1 MEKKLKKKKLK
12 VKKVNKTVASSKKL
26 RRKTRK
32 LGIKVKILFPVTVI
46 VFAIALA
53 LGCSSY
59 LNARDGMITLGV
71 EQASLA
77 ADTAIAELYSGYVSK
92 ITGPESADS
101 QEYGLVL
108 DSLTKALETAT
119 NVRYL
124 YTLYTD
130 GTTVYYGVDADT
142 PEERAMPG
150 DEFELSYEEL
160 AGVFAGGSYS
170 EGEIDSSDGEHL
182 LSVYK
187 PIKTNKGDV
196 VGVLGCDYNASK
208 IVAVEQ
214 ELVTN
219 VLIIGA
225 ACLVIGFVIVDLTIT
240 RIVRNLRQVDEKIYD
255 LVHNEGDLTS
265 KLKMRSGDE
274 LENIA
279 VNVNQLLE
287 YIRGIM
293 INIAGDSMKLS
304 ESSVGIVQKLS
315 EADTN
320 ITSVS
325 ATMQEMNAS
334 MEETN
339 ASVTQIEEAIVSIYE
354 EIEKIYGDANEGK
367 TSSEEIIER
376 ATDIHTN
383 AEESQV
389 VARKQAA
396 EMATSMNAKIEKSKA
411 VQEITA
417 LTENIIEITEQT
429 NLLALNAAI
438 EAARAG
444 EAGRGFAV
452 VADEIGRLA
461 TNSAEAASHIS
472 EVSNDVIMAV
482 NELAE
487 EAERIIEFMETTAMS
502 GYEKLFG
509 VSENYSTDVDDMN
522 RRMQVFAEESDRL
535 RENMDGIKEA
545 VNAVNIAI
553 NESTIG
559 IESVTKQAVDLAM
572 SVGEIE
578 EVARDNQTLSTSLD
592 TEVKKF
598 KLE

>member
-1 MEKKLKKKKLK
+1 MEKELKKKQK
-12 VKKVNKTVASSKKL
+12 VKKVNKAVASSKKV

-32 LGIKVKILFPVTVI
+32 LGIKVKILIPVI
-46 VFAIALA
+46 VIVLVIAGA
-53 LGCSSY
+53 LGGSAY
-59 LNARDGMITLGV
+59 VNARDGMITLGV
-71 EQASLA
+71 DQANLA
-77 ADTAIAELYSGYVSK
+77 ADTAVEALYSGYVSK
-92 ITGPESADS
+92 IVGAESVDS

-108 DSLTKALETAT
+108 DSLTEAHEKAT
-119 NVRYL
+119 NVQYL

-142 PEERAMPG
+142 SEERALPG
-150 DEFELSYEEL
+150 DEFPVSYEEL
-160 AGVFAGGSYS
+160 AGVFAGDSYAESEIDTS
-170 EGEIDSSDGEHL
+170 EGLYL
-182 LSVYK
+182 LTVYK
-187 PIKTNKGDV
+187 PIKNNKGDV
-196 VGVLGCDYNASK
+196 VGVLGCDYDASK

-214 ELVTN
+214 QMVKN
-219 VLIIGA
+219 VLIIGL
-225 ACLVIGFVIVDLTIT
+225 ACLFIGLVMVDLTIT
-240 RIVRNLRQVDEKIYD
+240 RIVKNLRQVDEKIYD

-265 KLKMRSGDE
+265 KLNMRSGDE

-279 VNVNQLLE
+279 NNVNQLLE

-293 INIAGDSMKLS
+293 VNIAGNSVKLG
-304 ESSVGIVQKLS
+304 ESSIGIVQKLA
-315 EADTN
+315 EADNN

-354 EIEKIYGDANEGK
+354 EIERIYGDASKGK
-367 TSSEEIIER
+367 ASSEEIIER
-376 ATDIHTN
+376 ATQIHGD

-389 VARKQAA
+389 VARRQAA
-396 EMATSMNAKIEKSKA
+396 EMSASMNAKIEKSKA
-411 VQEITA
+411 VEEITA

-429 NLLALNAAI
+429 NLLALNASI

-472 EVSNDVIMAV
+472 EVSNDVIKAV

-487 EAERIIEFMETTAMS
+487 EAERIIEFMESTALS
-502 GYEKLFG
+502 GYEKLLG
-509 VSENYSTDVDDMN
+509 VSDNYSTDVDDMN
-522 RRMQVFAEESDRL
+522 RRMQTFAEESDRL
-535 RENMDGIKEA
+535 RDNMDGIKEA

-578 EVARDNQTLSTSLD
+578 EVARDNQNLSSSLD